1 MEMML
6 KAGLQICRRGKN
18 AYVGQTRLQHQKV
31 EIHSDDGD
39 MVILSIEEFRRECA
53 EGDIRLLVPAGD
65 GSLRPLSTNWRETE
79 SDRARH
85 ERQRREKI
93 LRYVDNLCAE
103 GFLIKEAIPKL
114 SDHCR
119 AEGLGLPPCERTLRD
134 WRRLAKG
141 HESMLSPA
149 WSRSGNRYQGP
160 DEILLDVMNEVT
172 DVAIL
177 SNDRFTLTAAW
188 EFVKARFA
196 EEWRKSKGGLP
207 LPRHSKK
214 KLRNFVKYL
223 PWADQLK
230 LRMDGRTAR
239 AMTRTAIRTHETGI
253 FWECVE
259 MDAAVLNIFVR
270 NEEGEEIGR
279 PVLYVAIDTATG
291 YPIGLEL
298 TIQKASALPFL
309 DCLRFMYFPKPSGFD
324 QRYGIKRRIEV
335 FGKPVRLRV
344 DNGSEFIGKLATAVV
359 IYMYGD
365 SARCRPMT
373 PQEKPF
379 VERFN
384 GILKNYILTLPGT
397 TTSSVNGE
405 QRPPKPGEKLLTL
418 EELRAKIYQFAY
430 DRYAL
435 MVNDLRSKK
444 YRKAVAP
451 YDLWKEMEATF
462 TQPVPVSRDEFERS
476 LAYRRESRRLGH
488 DGIHFDGWN
497 YHSDELAT
505 LYLQHGQGMYE
516 FTYTDLDAQTI
527 YVVPPSGGEL
537 VPAFEKVLEG
547 SIIDRGTANA
557 IKKQIEEQKR
567 ILDMRTFEHT
577 LAEFNAIKAKST
589 SSRSRSKQA
598 RVDDMLKKAS
608 EHARMTMPKR
618 DAPLSASIQ
627 SSGTQAEPTQGAPR
641 GRKKGALR

>member
-1 MEMML
+1 MFL
-6 KAGLQICRRGKN
+6 KAGLPICRRGKN
-18 AYVGQTRLQHQKV
+18 SYVGQLRLQHQKV
-31 EIHSDDGD
+31 EIHSDNGD
-39 MVILSIEEFRRECA
+39 MVVLSTEQFRRECA
-53 EGDIRLLVPAGD
+53 EGDIRPLVPAGD
-65 GSLRPLSTNWRETE
+65 GSLRPLSTNWRENE

-93 LRYVDNLCAE
+93 LRYVDNLRAD
-103 GFLIKEAIPKL
+103 GLLLKDAISKVA
-114 SDHCR
+114 DHCR
-119 AEGLGLPPCERTLRD
+119 AGGLGLPPCERTLRD

-141 HESMLSPA
+141 HASELSPA
-149 WSRSGNRYQGP
+149 WSRCGNRYQGP
-160 DEILLDVMNEVT
+160 DEILLGVMNEVT

-177 SNDRFTLTAAW
+177 GNDRFTLTAAW
-188 EFVKARFA
+188 GLVEARFA
-196 EEWRKSKGGLP
+196 EEGRKSKGDLP
-207 LPRHSKK
+207 LPRHSSK
-214 KLRNFVKYL
+214 KLQNFL
-223 PWADQLK
+223 ESMPWSELTK

-253 FWECVE
+253 FWECIE
-259 MDAAVLNIFVR
+259 CDAAVLNIFVR
-270 NEEGEEIGR
+270 NEEGDEIGR

-291 YPIGLEL
+291 YPVGLEL
-298 TIQKASALPFL
+298 TIQKASALPL
-309 DCLRFMYFPKPSGFD
+309 LGCLRFMYFPKPSGFD
-324 QRYGIKRRIEV
+324 ERYGIKRRIEV
-335 FGKPVRLRV
+335 FGKPVTLRV

-359 IYMYGD
+359 LYMYGD

-384 GILKNYILTLPGT
+384 GILKTYILTLPGT

-430 DRYAL
+430 DSYAFK
-435 MVNDLRSKK
+435 VNDFRSKK

-451 YDLWKEMEATF
+451 YDLWREMEATF
-462 TQPVPVSRDEFERS
+462 TQPVPVSREEFERS
-476 LAYRRESRRLGH
+476 LAYKRESRCLAH

-497 YHSDELAT
+497 YHSDELAA

-547 SIIDRGTANA
+547 SIIDRGTANT
-557 IKKQIEEQKR
+557 IKKHIQEQKR
-567 ILDMRTFEHT
+567 ILNMRTFEHT

-608 EHARMTMPKR
+608 EHARKSMPKR
-618 DAPLSASIQ
+618 DTPSSISIQ
-627 SSGTQAEPTQGAPR
+627 SSGTQAEPSQGAPR